1 MVKPTNRYLVGYAKP
16 PEATQFKKG
25 TSGNPKGRPKGRK
38 DLNSM
43 ISQLLNAK
51 IEVTDARGRK
61 KHLTKLEAIFIQL
74 LNRALKGDHR
84 AVKEV
89 LALAPQIEQVQAKE
103 ALDANE
109 VRQALLAR
117 LLSIKE
123 RHATQTTEANSL

>member
-1 MVKPTNRYLVGYAKP
+1 MAKPTNSYRIGYAKP

-25 TSGNPKGRPKGRK
+25 TSGNPKGRPKGSK

-43 ISQLLNAK
+43 ISQLLNTK
-51 IEVTDARGRK
+51 IEVTDAWGRK
-61 KHLTKLEAIFIQL
+61 KRLTKLEAIFTQL

-103 ALDANE
+103 VLDANE

-123 RHATQTTEANSL
+123 RRAAQKSENNG